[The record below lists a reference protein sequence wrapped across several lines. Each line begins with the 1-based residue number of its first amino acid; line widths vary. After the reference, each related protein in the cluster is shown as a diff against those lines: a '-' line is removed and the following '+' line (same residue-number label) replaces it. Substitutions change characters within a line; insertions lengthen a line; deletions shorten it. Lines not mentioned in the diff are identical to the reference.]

1 MTLSIN
7 GRDTSAQVAARLES
21 LEFIDS
27 THGLCALALVILRT
41 SPAANFCVSAFSLS
55 SLRTS
60 QAANYRVSAFSLSSL
75 VVNTFSSV
83 LILML
88 RVLFSRGKN

>member
-41 SPAANFCVSAFSLS
+41 SPAAN
-55 SLRTS
+55 
-60 QAANYRVSAFSLSSL
+60 YRVSAFSLSSL

-83 LILML
+83 LIIML

>member
-41 SPAANFCVSAFSLS
+41 SPAAN
-55 SLRTS
+55 
-60 QAANYRVSAFSLSSL
+60 YRVSAFCLSRL
-75 VVNTFSSV
+75 VVNTISSV
-83 LILML
+83 LIRML
-88 RVLFSRGKN
+88 LVPLSRGKKNV